1 MYLNDATKHFGD
13 DYELL
18 IFSDD
23 LNLLKQE
30 VNLKNFVNLEND
42 NEIED
47 LYSLSQCDCVIMSNS
62 SFSWWGAFLG
72 RKKERVISPDKW
84 YGPKG
89 PQDSRDLYEESWT
102 KISV

>member
-1 MYLNDATKHFGD
+1 MYLNDAIKQFGD
-13 DYELL
+13 DNEFL

-30 VNLKNFVNLEND
+30 VNLTNFVNLEND

-47 LYSLSQCDCVIMSNS
+47 LYSLSQCDSVIISNS

-72 RKKERVISPDKW
+72 KKKEKIICPDKW
-84 YGPKG
+84 FGPVG
-89 PQDSRDLYEESWT
+89 PQDSCDIYEDFW
-102 KISV
+102 IRIGV